1 MKLFALV
8 DCNNFYASCERV
20 FNPALENQPIVILSN
35 NDGCIIARSNEVKA
49 LGIPMGAPLFKYRQ
63 LLEQHQVK
71 VFSSN
76 YTLYGDMSARVMG
89 ILAQCI
95 PEMEIYSIDEA
106 FLDLSQF
113 QNRDINELIHR
124 IRTKIRQYTGIPVS
138 IGVARTKTLAKI
150 ASRIAKKTVSGVFNL
165 ESALN
170 PDLALQSIE
179 ISDVWGVGRAYSK
192 SLPLIGIDTA
202 LDLKQANPEIIRQ
215 LYSVVLM
222 RTVKEL
228 NGLSCMPLEAAPSP
242 KKAIAVTRSF
252 GKAVTDKR
260 ELLEALAT
268 YASRG
273 GEKLRQAQQAAMVMQ
288 VFWRTSLFSTEQPT
302 KSWSFTVN
310 LQEHTNDSR
319 QLVKV
324 VTDTINQHFE
334 VGYSLKKA
342 GIILLELTSENLIQR
357 SLFSN
362 QNPAQSA
369 ALMKVMDSI
378 NRRFGKE
385 TIKLAAT
392 GIKRKWIMRSEKRSP
407 RYTTDWN
414 ELPTVKANWALVTS

>member
-1 MKLFALV
+1 
-8 DCNNFYASCERV
+8 
-20 FNPALENQPIVILSN
+20 
-35 NDGCIIARSNEVKA
+35 
-49 LGIPMGAPLFKYRQ
+49 
-63 LLEQHQVK
+63 
-71 VFSSN
+71 
-76 YTLYGDMSARVMG
+76 
-89 ILAQCI
+89 
-95 PEMEIYSIDEA
+95 YSIDEA

-150 ASRIAKKTVSGVFNL
+150 ASRIAKNTVSGVFNL
-165 ESALN
+165 ESVLN

-179 ISDVWGVGRAYSK
+179 IRDVWGVGRAYSK

-202 LDLKQANPEIIRQ
+202 LDLKQANLEIIRQ

-228 NGLSCMPLEAAPSP
+228 NGSSCMPLEAAPSA

-252 GKAVTDKR
+252 GKAVTDKQ

-288 VFWRTSLFSTEQPT
+288 VFWRTSLFSTQQPT

-310 LQEHTNDSR
+310 LREHTNDSR

-334 VGYSLKKA
+334 VGYRLKKA
-342 GIILLELTSENLIQR
+342 GIILLDLTSENLIQR

-378 NRRFGKE
+378 NCRFGKE

-414 ELPTVKANWALVTS
+414 ELPTVKADWGMPT

>member
-49 LGIPMGAPLFKYRQ
+49 LGIPMGAPIFKYRQ
-63 LLEQHQVK
+63 VLEQHQVK
-71 VFSSN
+71 IFSSN

-150 ASRIAKKTVSGVFNL
+150 ASRIAKNTVSGVFNL
-165 ESALN
+165 ESVLN

-179 ISDVWGVGRAYSK
+179 IRDVWGVGRAYSK

-228 NGLSCMPLEAAPSP
+228 NGSSCMPLEAAPSA

-288 VFWRTSLFSTEQPT
+288 VFWRTSLFSTQQPT

-310 LQEHTNDSR
+310 LREHTNDSR

-334 VGYSLKKA
+334 VGYRLKKA
-342 GIILLELTSENLIQR
+342 GIILLDLTSENLIQR

-378 NRRFGKE
+378 NCRFGKE

-392 GIKRKWIMRSEKRSP
+392 GIKRKWTMRSEKRSP

-414 ELPTVKANWALVTS
+414 ELPTVKADWGMPT